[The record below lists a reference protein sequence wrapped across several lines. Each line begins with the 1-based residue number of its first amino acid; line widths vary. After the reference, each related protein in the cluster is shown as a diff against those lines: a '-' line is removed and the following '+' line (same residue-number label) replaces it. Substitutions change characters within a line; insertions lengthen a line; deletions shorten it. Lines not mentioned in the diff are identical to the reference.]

1 MGGEIFLDDTYN
13 SGVEGCPGARM
24 VVDLRLPPLNIE
36 EISSQLEKESSGISD
51 PITERQSSALTDDG
65 NKDLRSELPEELSVL
80 FVDDDAILRKLFCR
94 SVKKVAPQWTI
105 QEASNG
111 ETALLLI
118 ETQKYDLIFVD
129 QYMASVE
136 RQLLGTE
143 TVRELRARGVQCRIC
158 GFSANDM
165 EAQFLAAGASAFLMK
180 PFPCSQE
187 PLRNE
192 LLRILSSS
200 DECKPRP
207 ESAVEQGY

>member
-1 MGGEIFLDDTYN
+1 MGGDIFLDETYD
-13 SGVEGCPGARM
+13 SGVEGRPGARM
-24 VVDLRLPPLNIE
+24 VIALNAPPLDIE
-36 EISSQLEKESSGISD
+36 ELSSQLEKETSRISD
-51 PITERQSSALTDDG
+51 PTTERQSSALTDDE
-65 NKDLRSELPEELSVL
+65 NKDLRSELPEKLSVL

-105 QEASNG
+105 KEASNG
-111 ETALLLI
+111 ETALLLV

-143 TVRELRARGVQCRIC
+143 TVRELRARGVECRIC

-165 EAQFLAAGASAFLMK
+165 EAQFLAAGASAFMMK

-192 LLRILSSS
+192 LLRILSS
-200 DECKPRP
+200 DEHNAHPG
-207 ESAVEQGY
+207 SAVEHGH